1 MDEHDVRLCLF
12 EHLIQ
17 TVQALLG
24 DGRQRLT
31 RLHDVQV
38 IIRLNIENIKHLIE
52 HLTVLRG
59 NTYNGFGVFILLE
72 RVHQR
77 RHLNGLRAGAENR
90 HYLDFIHRLY
100 PPYFRERVCSS
111 VPHRK

>member
-1 MDEHDVRLCLF
+1 MADRHLVIERRKRTGKGGRGITVDEHDVRLCLF

-17 TVQALLG
+17 TVQTLLG

-38 IIRLNIENIKHLIE
+38 IIRLNIENIEHLIE

-59 NTYNGFGVFILLE
+59 NTHNGFGVFILLE
-72 RVHQR
+72 RVH
-77 RHLNGLRAGAENR
+77 
-90 HYLDFIHRLY
+90 
-100 PPYFRERVCSS
+100 
-111 VPHRK
+111 